1 MTLFR
6 QFTLSTG
13 LALASVVFAAGA
25 VAQAADTGRAQ
36 KMADELQKRFMAAD
50 ANGDGKLTRDEAK
63 GKMPFVS
70 KHFDEIDTAHAGT
83 ITLADIATFA
93 QAQRAARTKAP

>member
-13 LALASVVFAAGA
+13 LALAFLVLAASA
-25 VAQAADTGRAQ
+25 VAQAADAGRAQ

-50 ANGDGKLTRDEAK
+50 TNGDGKLTQDEAK
-63 GKMPFVS
+63 GKMPFVY

-83 ITLADIATFA
+83 ITLADIAAFA